1 MAAVDPADHR
11 VPRHFRA
18 GDCGCGVLRDQ
29 CVFRW
34 QPDQPGCHGDR
45 AGRGG
50 DGHDLHVGPAVGL
63 HINAAVTS
71 GFTARGVFPARWVV
85 PYWVAQFTGAISAA
99 LFLQKMFGNVAAG
112 GSSRSPSPAGTG
124 GHSS

>member
-1 MAAVDPADHR
+1 M
-11 VPRHFRA
+11 
-18 GDCGCGVLRDQ
+18 
-29 CVFRW
+29 
-34 QPDQPGCHGDR
+34 
-45 AGRGG
+45 
-50 DGHDLHVGPAVGL
+50 GPAVGL